1 MKALNHRHLLVLTAV
16 LLLSGAAWTWLS
28 RSDPTQVTGGAIPA
42 PRQGFQ
48 APDFSLPDATGQAVR
63 LSELRG
69 RPVLLNV
76 WASWC
81 GPCQAEMPAMQ
92 RLYQDYR
99 SRGFEILAV
108 NATAQDDRQQALGF
122 VQELGLSF
130 PILFDEQN
138 QVSNLYQVQ
147 SLPTTFFIDSRGMIQ
162 EVVIGGPMSEALL
175 RVRVEQLLEA
185 NAEGF

>member
-76 WASWC
+76 WASW
-81 GPCQAEMPAMQ
+81 
-92 RLYQDYR
+92 YSR
-99 SRGFEILAV
+99 SRRLFGG
-108 NATAQDDRQQALGF
+108 TAGWR
-122 VQELGLSF
+122 
-130 PILFDEQN
+130 I
-138 QVSNLYQVQ
+138 
-147 SLPTTFFIDSRGMIQ
+147 
-162 EVVIGGPMSEALL
+162 IGCIIP
-175 RVRVEQLLEA
+175 
-185 NAEGF
+185 